1 MPQLG
6 ITALEYIISKGGN
19 IALKTAKFGS
29 GGAKKNPTLVMEQI
43 YIQLHAVHKQMY
55 GIFAVREFHRRDQ
68 EKKSKILLRREIMK
82 YRLRN
87 NRLVLGS

>member
-29 GGAKKNPTLVMEQI
+29 GGAKKKSYSSYGANI
-43 YIQLHAVHKQMY
+43 YTVTCSA
-55 GIFAVREFHRRDQ
+55 
-68 EKKSKILLRREIMK
+68 
-82 YRLRN
+82 
-87 NRLVLGS
+87 

>member
-19 IALKTAKFGS
+19 IALKRAKFAS
-29 GGAKKNPTLVMEQI
+29 GGAKNPTLVMKQI

-55 GIFAVREFHRRDQ
+55 GIFVVREFHRWDQ
-68 EKKSKILLRREIMK
+68 EKKSEFHLSREIMK